1 MRQAKTLFKVF
12 CALFTISLSLT
23 ESAFAQAA
31 ANSAPAALASAAIPN
46 HDGDATVAENKTTAP
61 ATESEELELRRRIKE
76 LEERLEKLEARQ
88 QPPPEAAAPGLTNAS
103 LTIAQQQTTT
113 PAATP
118 KEASDAAAP
127 TPTADEAQSNGE
139 GILNFFKQVEVT
151 GFIDGYYSYNFNKPF
166 GRTNQL
172 RSYETRNNEFALNLA
187 EIALEKKVDSTS
199 RLGFR
204 LDLNYGPAADLTHAG
219 EANNR
224 RDTYKF
230 LQQAYGSFLVPIGNG
245 LQVDAGKFVTWNGF
259 EVIESKD
266 NYNYSRGYL
275 FTLGPFYHAGVR
287 AKYAFNSKV
296 SLLAAVV
303 NGWDTTE
310 DTNGGKTFG
319 VQLALTP
326 TSKFSLLQSYNVGPE
341 EPDTIPVPLGREN
354 DRFIRHYLDT
364 VAVYTFNPRWSVA
377 ANYDYGIERQRAS
390 GSKVHFQGVAAYL
403 RYSPT
408 ERFSFSPRFEYY
420 DDNDGA
426 RTGVAQALKGLTLT
440 GDYKLGLG
448 FLARLEFRR
457 DWSDQPFFNKSNA
470 TDPLVKAQTNIL
482 GGLTWAFG
490 TRNQ

>member
-12 CALFTISLSLT
+12 CALSVIGFSPSQSL
-23 ESAFAQAA
+23 FAQ
-31 ANSAPAALASAAIPN
+31 SSPAPAALASAAAP
-46 HDGDATVAENKTTAP
+46 DAAAAENKIAAP
-61 ATESEELELRRRIKE
+61 EPEAVELRRRIKE
-76 LEERLEKLEARQ
+76 LEERLEKLESRQ
-88 QPPPEAAAPGLTNAS
+88 QPPTQAAAADTAAITNAS
-103 LTIAQQQTTT
+103 LTVAQQTTQTTT
-113 PAATP
+113 PGEAASKDAT
-118 KEASDAAAP
+118 DAAQP
-127 TPTADEAQSNGE
+127 AQTDNSQSDGN

-151 GFIDGYYSYNFNKPF
+151 GFVDGYYSYNFNKPS
-166 GRTNQL
+166 GGLNQL

-204 LDLNYGPAADLTHAG
+204 LDINYGNAADLTHAG
-219 EANNR
+219 EANGK

-230 LQQAYGSFLVPIGNG
+230 LQQAYGSFLAPVGNG
-245 LQVDAGKFVTWNGF
+245 LQVDAGKFVTWNGL

-310 DTNGGKTFG
+310 DNNGGKTFG

-326 TSKFSLLQSYNVGPE
+326 TSKFSLLQAYNVGPE
-341 EPDTIPVPLGREN
+341 EPDTIPAAVGRE
-354 DRFIRHYLDT
+354 DERFIRHYFDT
-364 VAVYTFNPRWSVA
+364 VAVYNFNPRWAAA
-377 ANYDYGIERQRAS
+377 ANYAYGIERQRAS
-390 GSKVHFQGVAAYL
+390 GSKVHFQGVATYL
-403 RYSPT
+403 RFSPT
-408 ERFSFSPRFEYY
+408 ERLSFSPRFEFY
-420 DDNDGA
+420 DDHDGA
-426 RTGVAQALKGLTLT
+426 RTGVAQALKGLTFT

-457 DWSDQPFFNKSNA
+457 DWSDQPFFVKSNPA
-470 TDPLVKAQTNIL
+470 DPRVKAQTNIL
-482 GGLTWAFG
+482 GALTWAFG
-490 TRNQ
+490 TRQ

>member
-1 MRQAKTLFKVF
+1 M
-12 CALFTISLSLT
+12 
-23 ESAFAQAA
+23 FAQSA
-31 ANSAPAALASAAIPN
+31 SPAPAALASATAPV
-46 HDGDATVAENKTTAP
+46 AVTAENKTTTTAAP
-61 ATESEELELRRRIKE
+61 DPEAVELRRRIKE

-88 QPPPEAAAPGLTNAS
+88 QPPSETAAATPAITNAS
-103 LTIAQQQTTT
+103 LTTAPQTTT
-113 PAATP
+113 PADAP
-118 KEASDAAAP
+118 KETAAA
-127 TPTADEAQSNGE
+127 TASTQTADPGQTAGD
-139 GILNFFKQVEVT
+139 GVLGFFKQVEVT
-151 GFIDGYYSYNFNKPF
+151 GFVDGYYSYNFNKPF
-166 GRTNQL
+166 GRLNQL

-187 EIALEKKVDSTS
+187 EIAFEKKVDSSS

-204 LDLNYGPAADLTHAG
+204 LDLNYGNAADLTHAG
-219 EANNR
+219 EANGK
-224 RDTYKF
+224 RDTYKY
-230 LQQAYGSFLVPIGNG
+230 LQQAYGSFLAPIGNG
-245 LQVDAGKFVTWNGF
+245 LQVDAGKFVTWNGL

-266 NYNYSRGYL
+266 NYNYSRGFL

-310 DTNGGKTFG
+310 DNNGGKTFG

-341 EPDTIPVPLGREN
+341 EPDTIAVPVGREN
-354 DRFIRHYLDT
+354 DRFVRQYLDT
-364 VAVYTFNPRWSVA
+364 VAIYNFNPRWSVA
-377 ANYDYGIERQRAS
+377 ANYDYGIERQRTT
-390 GSKVHFQGVAAYL
+390 GSKVHFQGVATYL

-408 ERFSFSPRFEYY
+408 ERLSFSPRFEYY
-420 DDNDGA
+420 DDNNGA
-426 RTGVAQALKGLTLT
+426 RTGVAQALKGLTVT

-457 DWSDQPFFNKSNA
+457 DWSDQPFFVKSNPA
-470 TDPLVKAQTNIL
+470 DPLVKSQTNIL